1 MARWPGGIQ
10 GEERSQVTMIVQQ
23 LLRSKD
29 QMASPLTSSHG
40 EPVHSLKWTASKTGV
55 EIMTTSEDGEVSGC
69 VDV

>member
-1 MARWPGGIQ
+1 
-10 GEERSQVTMIVQQ
+10 MIAQQ

-29 QMASPLTSSHG
+29 QMASPLTASHG

>member
-1 MARWPGGIQ
+1 MF
-10 GEERSQVTMIVQQ
+10 
-23 LLRSKD
+23 RSKD

>member
-1 MARWPGGIQ
+1 
-10 GEERSQVTMIVQQ
+10 MILQQ
-23 LLRSKD
+23 LFRSKD

-69 VDV
+69 VDI

>member
-1 MARWPGGIQ
+1 MGYKVRAQVKVVVRW
-10 GEERSQVTMIVQQ
+10 EVVATMF
-23 LLRSKD
+23 RSKD

>member
-1 MARWPGGIQ
+1 MGYKVRAQVKVVVRW
-10 GEERSQVTMIVQQ
+10 EVVTTM
-23 LLRSKD
+23 LRSKD

>member
-1 MARWPGGIQ
+1 MGYKVRAQVKVVVRW
-10 GEERSQVTMIVQQ
+10 EVVTTM
-23 LLRSKD
+23 LRSKD

-69 VDV
+69 V